1 MVYINFDYMD
11 THSPEYFKRFFDN
24 IIGNENWAIGGF
36 TAIDFYCTKFNIQ
49 LLNDMPNNYD
59 NVYSAMTPITNS
71 KLFEYERMQS
81 SPRSSMTF
89 TLSEAVPLN
98 LTMSRSSIKYFEID
112 GLKCLTPTTL
122 LDWYNDI
129 PEDQQTQLVKNKIFL
144 LKYIN
149 SLINP
154 SEYQFI
160 NMPLRTTVTHTISPL
175 SKRRLIMQ

>member
-1 MVYINFDYMD
+1 MD
-11 THSPEYFKRFFDN
+11 TQSPEYFKRFFDN
-24 IIGNENWAIGGF
+24 IIGNENWAVGGF
-36 TAIDFYCTKFNIQ
+36 MAIDFYCTKFNIQ

-59 NVYSAMTPITNS
+59 IVYCAMTPITNS
-71 KLFEYERMQS
+71 KLYEYERIQS

-89 TLSEAVPLN
+89 TLGEQVPLN
-98 LTMSRSSIKYFEID
+98 LTMSRSPIKYFEID

-129 PEDQQTQLVKNKIFL
+129 PEYQQTPLVKQKIFL

-149 SLINP
+149 TLIDS

-160 NMPLRTTVTHTISPL
+160 NMPLRNKVIYPTSPL
-175 SKRRLIMQ
+175 SKRRLVIQ